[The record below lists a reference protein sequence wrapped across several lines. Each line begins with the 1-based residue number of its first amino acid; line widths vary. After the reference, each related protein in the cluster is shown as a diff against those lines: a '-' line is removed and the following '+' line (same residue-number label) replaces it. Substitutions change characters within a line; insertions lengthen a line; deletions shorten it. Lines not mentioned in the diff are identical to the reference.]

1 MQKLFIIIVLLL
13 MNESKGGR
21 GKKLRLKSIY
31 NPIIMQATWTTFL
44 GLRFGTGRPLT
55 TSVIYG

>member
-31 NPIIMQATWTTFL
+31 NPIIMQATWTTFC
-44 GLRFGTGRPLT
+44 GLRFGT
-55 TSVIYG
+55 SHS

>member
-21 GKKLRLKSIY
+21 GKKLPLKSIY
-31 NPIIMQATWTTFL
+31 NPIIMQATWTTFCRF
-44 GLRFGTGRPLT
+44 RFGT
-55 TSVIYG
+55 SHS